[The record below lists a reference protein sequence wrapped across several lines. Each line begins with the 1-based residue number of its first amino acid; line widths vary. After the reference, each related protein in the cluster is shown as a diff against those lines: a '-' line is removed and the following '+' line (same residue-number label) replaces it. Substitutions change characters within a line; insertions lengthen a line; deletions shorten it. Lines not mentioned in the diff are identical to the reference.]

1 MTQKVSEM
9 AVKPVEKITRERL
22 RAMRNGDTITTQCAD
37 GYDMDSQKN
46 TAYAMQKMENC
57 RFACKSD
64 GLQLSVTRCG
74 AS

>member
-1 MTQKVSEM
+1 MAQKV
-9 AVKPVEKITRERL
+9 KEKITRDCL
-22 RAMRNGDTITTQCAD
+22 RAMKIGDTVVVQCKD

-64 GLQLSVTRCG
+64 GLTLTVTKYG